1 MAKVSLTPETVRAIE
16 EVLNKGN
23 HAEVKIERGKPEVI
37 SIKRKK
43 VTSGTTS
50 E

>member
-1 MAKVSLTPETVRAIE
+1 MAKVSLTPDIVRAIE
-16 EVLNKGN
+16 DVLNKGN

-37 SIKRKK
+37 AIKRKK
-43 VTSGTTS
+43 VTNTTS